1 MEHSASGLYAVDPTN
16 EAYKFG
22 INYLMYGMTR

>member
-1 MEHSASGLYAVDPTN
+1 MEHSSEGIYAVDPTN

-22 INYLMYGMTR
+22 INYLLYGMTR